1 MPDLRFLH
9 TRIRVGD
16 LDRTIAWY
24 EENRAWWK
32 PVLSGGERA
41 LSS

>member
-24 EENRAWWK
+24 LANEEWWR
-32 PVLSGGERA
+32 PLLARR
-41 LSS
+41 